1 VSLAVSVFCL
11 LGYLFE
17 VTMTAFQELRMALGC
32 MERDHRGLALFGS
45 VRCFSWFGFAYI
57 QKDMTYRLATT
68 CVGKK

>member
-1 VSLAVSVFCL
+1 
-11 LGYLFE
+11 
-17 VTMTAFQELRMALGC
+17 MALGC